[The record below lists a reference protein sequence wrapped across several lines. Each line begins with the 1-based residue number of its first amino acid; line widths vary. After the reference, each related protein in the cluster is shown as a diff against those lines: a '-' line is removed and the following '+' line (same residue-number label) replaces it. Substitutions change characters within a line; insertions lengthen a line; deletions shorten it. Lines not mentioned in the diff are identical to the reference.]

1 VRHKAHTAEQ
11 YKGKMLPNLTKTATT
26 RQMMVL
32 VQRSERRG
40 DVQPGFRSSND
51 KEGHHGSDEEG
62 RRLGSAGSIPVGVR
76 GARA

>member
-1 VRHKAHTAEQ
+1 
-11 YKGKMLPNLTKTATT
+11 
-26 RQMMVL
+26 MMVL